1 MDKCEEKQGLKVET
15 GAATADSVTKGNI
28 AQTKPRQIG
37 NPNWTKGV
45 SGNPNGR
52 PKDELKIRQLAREYG
67 PEAIQRLVEW
77 MRSDNPKASVPA
89 AQTLLDRGYGKPI
102 QQLDVRR
109 SPLDDLD
116 PDQLIALR
124 AALVIREH
132 QVIEHDPA
140 PALPEP
146 EPEPDP
152 ALDQPDQS

>member
-15 GAATADSVTKGNI
+15 GAVAQKQAITESRPQTEKPWLWKKG
-28 AQTKPRQIG
+28 QTG
-37 NPNWTKGV
+37 NPA
-45 SGNPNGR
+45 GR

-124 AALVIREH
+124 AALVIR
-132 QVIEHDPA
+132 DRR
-140 PALPEP
+140 
-146 EPEPDP
+146 
-152 ALDQPDQS
+152 